1 MKFNKIFTMALSLL
15 VATAAFADEAD
26 KPTPEDKAKKDYSS
40 WLPAQG
46 DMSVGFALDPLAT
59 FAGNLFNGNLD
70 NTLGNL
76 AGEPLLSL
84 PTPCVSIMGT
94 YMLTNQLALR
104 ANIGF
109 GYSLKQDNFFVQDDA
124 ALALNDLSN
133 AKVTDR
139 IHSQL
144 LSGSFSAGIEYRL
157 GKRLPIQGVFGV
169 GLSYACGMASATYAY
184 GNAITELNQNPSMN
198 SNMPAT
204 ETVTP
209 YLPNARLLS
218 VQSSVKNLMQ
228 EMAITCPDKE
238 LNAAHFSLS
247 KGYISDVVTAEISAP
262 EFDFDGRDYH
272 DIMREL
278 ECRMLK
284 AAIKKHSGNM
294 AAAARML
301 GMDRSTI
308 FRKIKDLEK
317 HGMKVR

>member
-15 VATAAFADEAD
+15 VATAAFADGAD

-157 GKRLPIQGVFGV
+157 GKRLPIQGVFGA
-169 GLSYACGMASATYAY
+169 GLSYACGMATATYAY

-218 VQSSVKNLMQ
+218 VQSSDMIHMVGVYGSVGVEWFVTPKVALGANVNLG
-228 EMAITCPDKE
+228 IYYE
-238 LNAAHFSLS
+238 LNPSQTFVYEGWNTITEQVDQHTELVAPASHGFHFGTDNIGANL
-247 KGYISDVVTAEISAP
+247 YMAFY
-262 EFDFDGRDYH
+262 FDT
-272 DIMREL
+272 
-278 ECRMLK
+278 K
-284 AAIKKHSGNM
+284 
-294 AAAARML
+294 
-301 GMDRSTI
+301 
-308 FRKIKDLEK
+308 
-317 HGMKVR
+317 